1 MTTQTEGEHEVGG
14 QSPPF
19 YCPECGHKHRADL
32 TMLAEHPGSHAKVK
46 CHRCGLVI
54 QLSVDAEGMPVVERA
69 DGGLAGLEK
78 EAVSAAPPR
87 SAPPPSPNPEPAA
100 ARSGGGGFVT
110 TVLVAAIVGGAVAH
124 FVPRPEKKAEET
136 ATPDTGME
144 DRLASLDLRLEE
156 LAREVKS
163 AAQAPSADPGAL
175 AQANARF
182 AEIEARLTA
191 LKAEAKAVGDGAR
204 SELETR
210 GAALQKKLDE
220 GLKSLNGRI
229 ESNYQALK
237 ALEKRLPAEK

>member
-69 DGGLAGLEK
+69 DGGLPGLEK
-78 EAVSAAPPR
+78 EPVSAAPPR
-87 SAPPPSPNPEPAA
+87 SAPPPPPLPEPTAS
-100 ARSGGGGFVT
+100 RGGGGGLFAAAI
-110 TVLVAAIVGGAVAH
+110 VAAIVSAAVTML
-124 FVPRPEKKAEET
+124 VPRPEKKDVA
-136 ATPDTGME
+136 APAPDTGME
-144 DRLASLDLRLEE
+144 DRFASLDLRLEE
-156 LAREVKS
+156 LSREVKS
-163 AAQAPSADPGAL
+163 ATPDAGVDAGAL

-182 AEIEARLTA
+182 AELEARLTA
-191 LKAEAKAVGDGAR
+191 LKADVKAAGDGAR
-204 SELETR
+204 SELESR
-210 GAALQKKLDE
+210 GATLQKKLDE
-220 GLKSLNGRI
+220 GLRSLNGRI

-237 ALEKRLPAEK
+237 ALEKRLPGNE